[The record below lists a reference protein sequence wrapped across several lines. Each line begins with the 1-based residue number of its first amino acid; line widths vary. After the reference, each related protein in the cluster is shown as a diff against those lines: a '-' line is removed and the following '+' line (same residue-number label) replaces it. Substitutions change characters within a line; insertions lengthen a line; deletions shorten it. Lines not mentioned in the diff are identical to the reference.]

1 VSRCDLT
8 LHGSPVDLTVALQIG
23 GGILAVRL
31 ALYSSHKIEFVFIT
45 LEWIEKGPAL
55 SRFYV

>member
-1 VSRCDLT
+1 LT

-45 LEWIEKGPAL
+45 LGWIEKGPAL